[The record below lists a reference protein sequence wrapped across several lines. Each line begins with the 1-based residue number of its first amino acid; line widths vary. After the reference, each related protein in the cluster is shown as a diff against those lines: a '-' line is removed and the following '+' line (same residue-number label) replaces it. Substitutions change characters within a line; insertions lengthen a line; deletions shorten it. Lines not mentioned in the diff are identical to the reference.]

1 MFMYFIHNLNQYFN
15 GLLFISFGYVVEVL
29 IINIW
34 ITLLGLLAQGE
45 GEDYEEKN
53 DSTGGEF
60 GIEG

>member
-34 ITLLGLLAQGE
+34 VTLLGLLAQGE